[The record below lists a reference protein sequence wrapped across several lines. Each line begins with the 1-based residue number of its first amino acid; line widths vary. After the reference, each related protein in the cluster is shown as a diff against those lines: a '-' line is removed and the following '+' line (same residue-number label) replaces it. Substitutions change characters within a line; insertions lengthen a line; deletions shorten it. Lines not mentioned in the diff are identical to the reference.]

1 MVDAGMDVLML
12 HGRAYAVNRRESE
25 QKSKTP
31 RERLHSLT
39 GWEFAENSTQENR
52 FSGPCA

>member
-1 MVDAGMDVLML
+1 MVDAGMNVLML
-12 HGRAYAVNRRESE
+12 HGRAHAANPQESE
-25 QKSKTP
+25 QKIP
-31 RERLHSLT
+31 RERLNSLT